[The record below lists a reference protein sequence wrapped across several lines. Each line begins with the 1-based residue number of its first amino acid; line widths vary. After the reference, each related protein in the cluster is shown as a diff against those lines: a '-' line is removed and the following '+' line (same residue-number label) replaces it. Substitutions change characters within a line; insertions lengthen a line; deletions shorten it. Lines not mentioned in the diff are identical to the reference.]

1 MAKGFDQD
9 YIITFAY
16 NDVANSQYNPY
27 KGKIF
32 NKPSYQNPGA
42 DVYQGVKIDYEGAD
56 VTPEN
61 FLAVLEGN

>member
-1 MAKGFDQD
+1 VAKGFDQD

-16 NDVANSQYNPY
+16 NDVANSLYNPF

-32 NKPSYQNPGA
+32 NKPSYQNPGT

-56 VTPEN
+56 VTP
-61 FLAVLEGN
+61 